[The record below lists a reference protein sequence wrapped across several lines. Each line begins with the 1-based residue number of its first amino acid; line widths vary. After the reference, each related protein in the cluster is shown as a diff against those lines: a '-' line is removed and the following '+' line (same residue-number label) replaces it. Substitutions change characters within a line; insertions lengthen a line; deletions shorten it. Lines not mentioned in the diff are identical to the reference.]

1 MIVEIQNLAEF
12 EKKRRDYSPRYVRLL
27 DQNKNVLIGYNQGI
41 RNFEPHLKELET
53 FFNSEDL
60 PAGIYFFEVR
70 RVMKNEGILYKIT
83 KPSINGAPLPFVQP
97 MEPQKVK
104 TLIVDDAELLQ
115 LKVDNER
122 MIYQM
127 RLMQE
132 EIDELNEYIDELEN
146 AEPVAL
152 EDNGAPKWLDTL
164 KDLLPAI
171 ADPVIGE
178 WRRMNDIKQ
187 AQIGYNY
194 ELLKQQGAQKQ
205 VVNQQTNDKNDQNE
219 IVSFEE
225 LEEFRINIPNEFY
238 NWYSQP
244 GNGEYYETLKK
255 EYETGI

>member
-1 MIVEIQNLAEF
+1 MIVEIQNLTEF
-12 EKKRRDYSPRYVRLL
+12 DKKRRDYSPRYVRLL

-41 RNFEPHLKELET
+41 KNFDPHLKELET

-60 PAGIYFFEVR
+60 PPGIYYFEVR

-83 KPSINGAPLPFVQP
+83 KQNINGAPLTLPQQ
-97 MEPQKVK
+97 MEPAKVK

-132 EIDELNEYIDELEN
+132 EINELNEYIEDLEN
-146 AEPVAL
+146 ADPVTL
-152 EDNGAPKWLDTL
+152 EDNAAPKWLDTL

-194 ELLKQQGAQKQ
+194 EVLKQQGTQKQ
-205 VVNQQTNDKNDQNE
+205 VVNQEINNNHEQKE
-219 IVSFEE
+219 IVTFEE
-225 LEEFRINIPNEFY
+225 LEEFRTNVPNEFY

-255 EYETGI
+255 EYESAI